1 MVRFYGRV
9 KELSQLEDIFNAP
22 SSSLVVFYGRRR
34 VGKTELSKEFIK
46 TKKSLY
52 LFVETKSEE
61 LLLRDLEIEL
71 EIITGMKPRLDSFDD
86 FFTLIFRMQEKMVI
100 IFDEFQNFAKVN
112 PDFYSK
118 FQRYW
123 DAHHR
128 ESRHMFI
135 VIGSFVG
142 MMKRIFE
149 ESKEPLFG
157 RATCIFNIK
166 PFTFA
171 DSYAFLKGLKSFE
184 LEEATKTYFILGGV
198 PKYLLLAGQFS
209 EPDVLSV
216 FRKLF
221 VDTQILME
229 EAKNILVLEFG
240 SEHKGYFSILEAI
253 ASGKVVPSHIAD
265 YTALPHGTV
274 SKYLNE
280 LVYKYEIIKKE
291 EPVIRR
297 GSRNS
302 RYFLQDNFFN
312 FWFRFIYKYYGT
324 FEIDPDLAESIVLK
338 DLNTYFG
345 YAFEDV
351 AKEVLVT
358 LNKQQKL
365 PFRFTEI
372 GKWWKKETE
381 IDLIAFDKSSR
392 NSLFCEVK
400 WKHLSEK
407 DALNIIEN
415 LKSKS
420 TKVEGTWK
428 ANYCLI
434 AKKIEGKEKMNFLAL
449 DLDDIKKNACKDELL
464 LS

>member
-9 KELSQLEDIFNAP
+9 KELSQLEEIYNTPA
-22 SSSLVVFYGRRR
+22 SSLVVFYGRRR
-34 VGKTELSKEFIK
+34 VGKTELSKEFVK
-46 TKKSLY
+46 NRKSLY

-71 EIITGMKPRLDSFDD
+71 GNVTGIRPRLDSFDD
-86 FFTLIFRMQEKMVI
+86 FFTIVFGMQEKMVLVL
-100 IFDEFQNFAKVN
+100 DEFQNFAKVN
-112 PDFYSK
+112 PDFFSK

-128 ESRHMFI
+128 ESQHMFI

-157 RATCIFNIK
+157 RATYLFNIK
-166 PFTFA
+166 PFNFS
-171 DSYAFLKGLKSFE
+171 DSYAFLNGLSSFE
-184 LEEATKTYFILGGV
+184 LEEAMKTYFILGGV
-198 PKYLLLAGQFS
+198 PKYLLLAAQFS
-209 EPDVLSV
+209 EPDAQSV

-221 VDTQILME
+221 IDTQILME

-253 ASGKVVPSHIAD
+253 ASGKAIPSHIAD
-265 YTALPHGTV
+265 YTAMPHGTV

-280 LVYKYEIIKKE
+280 LVNKYELVKKE
-291 EPVIRR
+291 EPVITG

-312 FWFRFIYKYYGT
+312 FWFRFIYKHYGT
-324 FEIDPDLAESIVLK
+324 FEIDPDLAEDIVMK

-351 AKEVLVT
+351 AKEVLIM

-365 PFRFTEI
+365 PLRFMGI
-372 GKWWKKETE
+372 GKWWKKDTE
-381 IDLIAFDKSSR
+381 IDLIAFDRSSHDA
-392 NSLFCEVK
+392 LFCEVK

-407 DALNIIEN
+407 EAISMMEK
-415 LKSKS
+415 LKEK
-420 TKVEGTWK
+420 TKKVNGTWNE
-428 ANYCLI
+428 NYCLM
-434 AKKIEGKEKMNFLAL
+434 AKKIDGKEKLDFIAF
-449 DLDDIKKNACKDELL
+449 DLDDIKRECVN
-464 LS
+464 SIHQ

>member
-1 MVRFYGRV
+1 MVIFFDRV
-9 KELSQLEDIFNAP
+9 KELPQLEEIYSTH

-34 VGKTELSKEFIK
+34 VGKTELSKEFVK
-46 TKKSLY
+46 DKKSLY
-52 LFVETKSEE
+52 LFVETKSEK

-71 EIITGMKPRLDSFDD
+71 GTITGIRPRLDSFDD
-86 FFTLIFRMQEKMVI
+86 FFTLIFGIQEKLVVI
-100 IFDEFQNFAKVN
+100 LDEFQNFARVN
-112 PDFYSK
+112 PDFFSK

-128 ESRHMFI
+128 ESQHMFI

-157 RATCIFNIK
+157 RATYLFNIK

-171 DSYAFLKGLKSFE
+171 DSYAFLNGLRSFE
-184 LEEATKTYFILGGV
+184 LEEAMKTYFILGGV
-198 PKYLLLAGQFS
+198 PKYLLLAAQFS
-209 EPDVLSV
+209 EPDALSV

-253 ASGKVVPSHIAD
+253 ASGKAIPANIAD
-265 YTALPHGTV
+265 YTAMPNGTV
-274 SKYLNE
+274 GKYLNE
-280 LVYKYEIIKKE
+280 LVHKYEIVKKE
-291 EPVIRR
+291 EPVIS
-297 GSRNS
+297 GGARNS

-324 FEIDPDLAESIVLK
+324 FEIDPDLAESIVMK

-351 AKEVLVT
+351 AKEMLIM
-358 LNKQQKL
+358 LNKHQRL
-365 PFRFTEI
+365 PFRFTGI

-381 IDLIAFDKSSR
+381 IDLIAFDKASR
-392 NSLFCEVK
+392 NALFCEVK
-400 WKHLSEK
+400 WKHLSERE
-407 DALNIIEN
+407 ASSIIEN
-415 LKSKS
+415 LKEKAKRVS
-420 TKVEGTWK
+420 GTWNG
-428 ANYCLI
+428 NYCLI
-434 AKKIEGKEKMNFLAL
+434 GRKIDGKENLDFLAF
-449 DLDDIKKNACKDELL
+449 DLENIEKECMLHG
-464 LS
+464 